1 MKDFHSCQA
10 VAGRNKKKLKLGMEV
25 VLVEQVGRHEL
36 EMELA

>member
-1 MKDFHSCQA
+1 
-10 VAGRNKKKLKLGMEV
+10 VAGRRKKFKLGMEE